1 MTTTIVCGG
10 FKGGTG
16 KTSATCMLGYVL
28 SKDYKVS
35 IIDFD
40 PQANA
45 TGFLTATYKSV
56 QLGEGFTSLY
66 EALEQDDLKSAIK
79 KLDDGLDFI
88 PNAKDLSKFTDFV
101 NRIVGGYEE
110 KRARDFILKMYLD
123 EVKGDYD
130 FVLIDTP
137 PAIYEFTSNALMAS
151 DYALIIM
158 QTEPDSF
165 LGALHY
171 YDFVMKLNEEIKEHN
186 SEISALPVNE
196 RPPIIEEVKVLGVLP
211 YLQTKNSKIDDFILS
226 QAVSADEENVIKDH
240 ILQSRIYRRERIK
253 RYRLEGI
260 SSQDHHDKEA
270 QAMYERVKEEILEKV
285 MSDE

>member
-1 MTTTIVCGG
+1 
-10 FKGGTG
+10 
-16 KTSATCMLGYVL
+16 
-28 SKDYKVS
+28 SKDYKVL
-35 IIDFD
+35 IVDFD

-45 TGFLTATYKSV
+45 TGFLTSTYKDV
-56 QLGEGFTSLY
+56 DLGDNFISLY
-66 EALEQDDLKSAIK
+66 EVMENDNLKNAIK
-79 KLDDGLDFI
+79 PLSEGLDFI

-101 NRIVGGYEE
+101 NRIVGSYEQ

-123 EVKGDYD
+123 EVKTDYD
-130 FVLIDTP
+130 FILIDTP